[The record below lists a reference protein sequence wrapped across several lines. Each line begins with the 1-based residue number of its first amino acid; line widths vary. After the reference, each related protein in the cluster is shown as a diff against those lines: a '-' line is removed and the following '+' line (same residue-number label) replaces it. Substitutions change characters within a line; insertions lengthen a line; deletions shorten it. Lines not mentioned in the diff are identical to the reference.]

1 MRAHIDIRELITHA
15 GGSLPEKKRAEIDE
29 HLSSCGECAAKAEAV
44 RQILA
49 RPSAESAQPSPALE
63 YRIRSMYR
71 TIADN
76 KPGRRS
82 AAVFQKMLK
91 PAAAFLLIGVT
102 AAASLLYLRSN
113 RDTVPYPIP
122 LSSKVISGSLTVN
135 NAASPRLSL
144 LRHNSLLRTGNQSVS
159 KIYLGNRF
167 AIRMAEKTNLGIT
180 SSVFIPKTGKY
191 RFNFH
196 LHDGTVHASFHN
208 RTSRMEYTFSTPEA
222 SIESTGTEFL
232 LTSSRGKTSL
242 VLVRGR
248 TRITSRLTGA
258 SIEAA
263 PGSMYTIGST
273 ITASRIQRHMAEAVY
288 ALREVDAPGIKMP
301 GFLFNGKHLKRHGEK
316 AERMIGEAER
326 ADKIRALPD
335 AAVQS
340 VVDPRPAKRHYSI
353 IEEDDGDNETATP

>member
-1 MRAHIDIRELITHA
+1 MKSHAEIRELISHID
-15 GGSLPEKKRAEIDE
+15 GSATEKKRAEINE
-29 HLSSCGECAAKAEAV
+29 HLVSCSECAAKAAAV
-44 RQILA
+44 RSILA
-49 RPSAESAQPSPALE
+49 RSPEESVQPSPALE
-63 YRIRSMYR
+63 YRIRALCR
-71 TIADN
+71 TIADE
-76 KPGRRS
+76 KPERRS
-82 AAVFQKMLK
+82 AAAFRRMLK

-102 AAASLLYLRSN
+102 ATASLLYLRSN
-113 RDTVPYPIP
+113 NDTAPYPIP
-122 LSSKVISGSLTVN
+122 LSSKVISGSLTIN
-135 NAASPRLSL
+135 DAASPRLSL
-144 LRHNSLLRTGNQSVS
+144 LRNNSVLRTGNQSIS

-180 SSVFIPKTGKY
+180 SSVFTPKTGKY
-191 RFNFH
+191 RFTFH

-222 SIESTGTEFL
+222 NIESTGTEFL
-232 LTSSRGKTSL
+232 LTSSHGKTSL

-248 TRITSRLTGA
+248 TRITSRLTGV
-258 SIEAA
+258 SVEAA

-301 GFLFNGKHLKRHGEK
+301 GFLFTGKHLKRHGDK

-326 ADKIRALPD
+326 SDKIRALPD

-340 VVDPRPAKRHYSI
+340 VVGPRPAKRHYSKV
-353 IEEDDGDNETATP
+353 EEDNGDNETGTP